1 MGLSPTWPEM
11 QSSGESSG
19 AVIGELGGTTMQE
32 VQSPGEL
39 ARGGCRC
46 GGGRPWGRR
55 PSR

>member
-19 AVIGELGGTTMQE
+19 AVISELGGTTMQE
-32 VQSPGEL
+32 VQLPGEL

-46 GGGRPWGRR
+46 GGG
-55 PSR
+55 